1 MGVAWK
7 GSPGLARIMVR
18 GGDSVLT
25 SGQREGVEKLL
36 LVRLGG
42 SRGAGRGH
50 TSELCYVHS

>member
-7 GSPGLARIMVR
+7 GSPGLAGIMDR

-36 LVRLGG
+36 LVRLRGEQGG
-42 SRGAGRGH
+42 RQGTH
-50 TSELCYVHS
+50 F